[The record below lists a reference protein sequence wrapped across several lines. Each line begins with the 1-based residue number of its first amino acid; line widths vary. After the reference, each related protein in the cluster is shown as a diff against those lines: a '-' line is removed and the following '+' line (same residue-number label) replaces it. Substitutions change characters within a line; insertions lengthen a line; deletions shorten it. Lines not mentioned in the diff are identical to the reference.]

1 LPAGAVAGFAPGA
14 QAFLSA
20 IATLPA
26 VEQQDAPSPPL
37 PAQQDDLPSAIVE
50 HAPSLPPQQP
60 FSPGLVEHFI
70 PAAEHLQ
77 PSFVPPVSAVA
88 TSVAG
93 TVFVSA
99 LGVVVE
105 DVVFAA
111 LFAFVALVVFVV
123 LVVEPP
129 QPARPSTI
137 TAKSEANLIFI
148 ENLLLVSR

>member
-1 LPAGAVAGFAPGA
+1 LPAGAVAGFASGA

-26 VEQQDAPSPPL
+26 VEQQEAPSPPL
-37 PAQQDDLPSAIVE
+37 LAQQDDLPSAIVE
-50 HAPSLPPQQP
+50 QAPSLPPQQP

-93 TVFVSA
+93 IVFSA
-99 LGVVVE
+99 FGVVVE
-105 DVVFAA
+105 EVVFAA
-111 LFAFVALVVFVV
+111 LFAFVALVEFV
-123 LVVEPP
+123 LLVEPP